1 MWKKSVPQN
10 LTSTQHHLICL
21 TKPETM
27 KPDGPKKVA
36 AIANKFIQHARYKLT
51 PREQKLILY
60 MATLLKPEDSDFES
74 YLVPVSEIE
83 HILKTDASKKH
94 GSFYERLDELLDSI
108 TDKKISFPTDF
119 TIDGVRLRG
128 HINWVA
134 GAVPKYDENGNLC
147 VEFGFSPQMKPFL
160 LGLKEK
166 FTRFEFLEVARM
178 KSGFSIRI
186 YQMCKSYYYENIR
199 HGRNTMAV
207 GLRELKQR
215 LGISDKYPDFR
226 NFRRKVLDV
235 AKKEINEKT
244 RLRIEYD
251 FVKKG
256 RNISGI
262 RIIIAE
268 NTENAREE
276 VNNLGTATSK
286 ATKSR
291 KHDWSKL
298 DQRVEQLT
306 EAQRRAF
313 NMLTDLGLGIGQI
326 LDDVFPIIKG
336 SELKGY
342 EDFFVYYMI
351 EFFKK
356 KTTAKTERE
365 KARAFLGW
373 INNNRFEEPN
383 LYARLVE
390 KVIARKKSL
399 KDAERSNREI
409 AKGMTATAFRKLLNG
424 QKQETAAR
432 KRQILNNA
440 KPEAKG
446 RVGET
451 NLFSALNDEEASAVK
466 IKKVFDYPSFKKE
479 YADVYKRIRRD
490 RRAAFIDFKNTPNYR
505 QLLENSVKSYCE
517 KWFEE
522 NA

>member
-1 MWKKSVPQN
+1 
-10 LTSTQHHLICL
+10 
-21 TKPETM
+21 M

-60 MATLLKPEDSDFES
+60 MATLLKPEDSDFEA

-83 HILKTDASKKH
+83 HILKTDTTKKH

-108 TDKKISFPTDF
+108 TDKKITFPTDF

-207 GLRELKQR
+207 SLGELKQR

-235 AKKEINEKT
+235 ARNEINEKT
-244 RLRIEYD
+244 RLHIEYD

-262 RIIIAE
+262 RIIISENAE
-268 NTENAREE
+268 NVPEE
-276 VNNLGTATSK
+276 VNQLEDATSK
-286 ATKSR
+286 ATKAR

-298 DQRVEQLT
+298 DKRVEHLT

-342 EDFFVYYMI
+342 EDLFVYYMI
-351 EFFKK
+351 DFFKK
-356 KTTAKTERE
+356 KTTAKTDKD

-373 INNNRFEEPN
+373 VNNRRFEEPN

-390 KVIARKKSL
+390 KVIARKKNL
-399 KDAERSNREI
+399 KEAERSNREI
-409 AKGMTATAFRKLLNG
+409 AKGMTAAAFRKLLND
-424 QKQETAAR
+424 QKQEAFTR
-432 KRQILNNA
+432 KHNIFRESKA
-440 KPEAKG
+440 DSES

-451 NLFSALNDEEASAVK
+451 NLFSALNGKEESREEV
-466 IKKVFDYPSFKKE
+466 KKVFDYSSFKKE

-490 RRAAFIDFKNTPNYR
+490 RRAAFVDFKNTPNYR

>member
-1 MWKKSVPQN
+1 
-10 LTSTQHHLICL
+10 
-21 TKPETM
+21 M
-27 KPDGPKKVA
+27 KPDGTKKVA

-60 MATLLKPEDSDFES
+60 MATLLKPEDSDFET

-83 HILKTDASKKH
+83 HILKTDVAKKH

-108 TDKKISFPTDF
+108 TDKKITFPTDF

-134 GAVPKYDENGNLC
+134 GAIPKYDENGNLC

-207 GLRELKQR
+207 GLRELKHR

-235 AKKEINEKT
+235 ARSEINEKT
-244 RLRIEYD
+244 RLHIEFD

-256 RNISGI
+256 RNISGVS
-262 RIIIAE
+262 IIISE
-268 NTENAREE
+268 STENVKDE
-276 VNNLGTATSK
+276 VNSLGSATSR
-286 ATKSR
+286 ASKSR
-291 KHDWSKL
+291 KHDWSVL
-298 DQRVEQLT
+298 DKRVKHLT

-313 NMLTDLGLGIGQI
+313 NMLTDIGLGIGQI
-326 LDDVFPIIKG
+326 LDDVFPILKG
-336 SELKGY
+336 SELRGY
-342 EDFFVYYMI
+342 EDFFVFFMI
-351 EFFKK
+351 DFFKK
-356 KTTAKTERE
+356 KTNAKTDKE
-365 KARAFLGW
+365 KARAFIGW
-373 INNNRFEEPN
+373 VHNNRFEEPN
-383 LYARLVE
+383 LFASLME
-390 KVIARKKSL
+390 KVIARKKTL
-399 KDAERSNREI
+399 KEAERSNREI
-409 AKGMTATAFRKLLNG
+409 AKGMTATAFRKLLDD
-424 QKQETAAR
+424 QKQQTVYR
-432 KRQILNNA
+432 KATII
-440 KPEAKG
+440 KSKEAKSNE

-451 NLFSALNDEEASAVK
+451 NLFSELNGEAGIEPK
-466 IKKVFDYPSFKKE
+466 NEKVFDYSVFKKQFE
-479 YADVYKRIRRD
+479 DVYKGIRRD
-490 RRAAFIDFKNTPNYR
+490 RRAAFLDFKNAPNYR
-505 QLLENSVKSYCE
+505 QLLENSIKSYCE
-517 KWFEE
+517 KWFSE

>member
-1 MWKKSVPQN
+1 M
-10 LTSTQHHLICL
+10 
-21 TKPETM
+21 KPEGT
-27 KPDGPKKVA
+27 KKVA

-60 MATLLKPEDSDFES
+60 MATLLKPEDSDFET
-74 YLVPVSEIE
+74 YLVPVSEIA
-83 HILKTDASKKH
+83 HILKSDTNKKH

-108 TDKKISFPTDF
+108 TDKKITFPTDF

-186 YQMCKSYYYENIR
+186 YQMCKSYYYENFR
-199 HGRNTMAV
+199 HGRNTMVV

-235 AKKEINEKT
+235 ARKEINEKT
-244 RLRIEYD
+244 RLHIDYN
-251 FVKKG
+251 FVNKG
-256 RNISGI
+256 RNVSGVS
-262 RIIIAE
+262 IIISE
-268 NTENAREE
+268 NTENQLEE
-276 VNNLGTATSK
+276 ENTFENSAAKTA
-286 ATKSR
+286 KSR
-291 KHDWSKL
+291 KHDWNNL
-298 DQRVEQLT
+298 DERVEQLT

-313 NMLTDLGLGIGQI
+313 NMLTELGLGIGQI

-342 EDFFVYYMI
+342 EDFFVHYMI
-351 EFFKK
+351 EFFKR
-356 KTTAKTERE
+356 KTTAESDKD
-365 KARAFLGW
+365 KMRAFMGW

-383 LYARLVE
+383 LYASLVE

-399 KDAERSNREI
+399 TEAERSNREL
-409 AKGMTATAFRKLLNG
+409 AKDMTAAAFRKLLNE
-424 QKQETAAR
+424 QKQDAASR
-432 KRQILNNA
+432 KKELFLSQELSNQ
-440 KPEAKG
+440 G
-446 RVGET
+446 RVGQPT
-451 NLFSALNDEEASAVK
+451 FLSALKEEPAPKKESE
-466 IKKVFDYPSFKKE
+466 KVFDYTTFKKE
-479 YADVYKRIRRD
+479 YPKIYNDIRRE
-490 RRAAFIDFKNTPNYR
+490 RRAAFVAFKSAQNYR
-505 QLLENSVKSYCE
+505 QMLENSVKAYCE
-517 KWFEE
+517 QWFKE